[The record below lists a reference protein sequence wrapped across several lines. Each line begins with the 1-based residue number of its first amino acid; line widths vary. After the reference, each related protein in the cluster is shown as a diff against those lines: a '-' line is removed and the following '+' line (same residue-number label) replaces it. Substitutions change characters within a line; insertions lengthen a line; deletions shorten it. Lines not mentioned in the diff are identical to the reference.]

1 MTAFTESL
9 AGIEITGP
17 ELEEADVI
25 TDVVIIS
32 RVMRPDRK
40 ASALVWHASE
50 QTDAIVQLGL
60 MSAAKMLM
68 EAGYLEDGEDE

>member
-9 AGIEITGP
+9 AGMEITGP
-17 ELEEADVI
+17 ELEDGDVI

-32 RVMRPDRK
+32 RVMRPDQK
-40 ASALVWHASE
+40 ASSLVWHASE

-68 EAGYLEDGEDE
+68 EAGYMEDGDDD

>member
-17 ELEEADVI
+17 ELEEGDII

-32 RVMRPDRK
+32 RVMRADQK
-40 ASALVWHASE
+40 ASSLVWHASD

-68 EAGYLEDGEDE
+68 EAGYLEDEDD